1 MRNKE
6 NNFPIR
12 TLIWRP
18 GPVIDTLNSDV
29 ENLKIEVNRLEQYG
43 CRSSLRFN
51 NMNVDPNL
59 NEIQLTTY
67 MKNFIN
73 SNILKGPAAG
83 ELTESDIDRCRPVGG
98 FRGKR
103 KPQVIVKFLS
113 YKVKARV
120 YGNKKNHPD
129 KTFIT
134 EDLTKAN
141 HSTVKTLLKFK
152 KNDKIDSFWTI
163 DGKVLVKTSPT
174 SKPLTISSADA
185 AAKKFN
191 TQFEEINDDESQRSK
206 CHRCIFLECYKLI
219 CTNLY
224 AHVCLSCL
232 LTPFIQ
238 MAHR

>member
-1 MRNKE
+1 MKAKTNLLSAE
-6 NNFPIR
+6 
-12 TLIWRP
+12 L
-18 GPVIDTLNSDV
+18 DTLNSDV

-43 CRSSLRFN
+43 RRSSLRFN

-73 SNILKGPAAG
+73 SNILKGPDAG
-83 ELTESDIDRCRPVGG
+83 ELTESDIDRCHPVGG

-103 KPQVIVKFLS
+103 KPQVIVKFFS

-120 YGNKKNHPD
+120 YGNKSNLKNHPD

-141 HSTVKTLLKFK
+141 HSTVKTLLKLK
-152 KNDKIDSFWTI
+152 KNNKIDSFWTI

-174 SKPLTISSADA
+174 SKPLIISSADA
-185 AAKKFN
+185 AAKKFS
-191 TQFEEINDDESQRSK
+191 TQLEEINDDE
-206 CHRCIFLECYKLI
+206 E
-219 CTNLY
+219 Y
-224 AHVCLSCL
+224 ADAIGDTATFSL
-232 LTPFIQ
+232 
-238 MAHR
+238 